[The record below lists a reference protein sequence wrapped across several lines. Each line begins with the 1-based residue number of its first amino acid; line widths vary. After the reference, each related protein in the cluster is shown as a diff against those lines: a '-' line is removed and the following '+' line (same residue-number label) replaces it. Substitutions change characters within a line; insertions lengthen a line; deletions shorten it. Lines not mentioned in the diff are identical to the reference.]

1 MTGKKFVW
9 LMLLGFLVTTL
20 IVPGVAGAQDQ
31 SAEKKTDETDAAA
44 IETQAYLG
52 LGVGPL
58 PAALTAQL
66 PDVIGKGRGVM
77 VEHVMQES
85 PAAKA
90 GFQNHDILIRYK
102 EQDLFSPEQLVKLV
116 RNDEPGS
123 EVTID
128 YVRAGKVKEL
138 TLKLGEVPAREPVR
152 RSVFRPPFEN
162 LAETPAFQQQREEMQ
177 QQERQRQNDPEPWAT
192 FKSMTITKMEDG
204 QYKAEIDYRN
214 KDEQILHRDYI
225 GTREEIRKSIEND
238 AALPDKEKKHL
249 LRSLDQQ
256 SPRSLRMTW
265 PRGFRSLF
273 DLERENFNWPNLDF

>member
-1 MTGKKFVW
+1 MRVQKLV
-9 LMLLGFLVTTL
+9 MLTLLSLLATTL
-20 IVPGVAGAQDQ
+20 IVPGVAGAQD
-31 SAEKKTDETDAAA
+31 ETKDGKTDRKEAAV

-52 LGVGPL
+52 LGVAPL
-58 PAALTAQL
+58 PPALTAHL
-66 PDVIGKGRGVM
+66 PEVIGKGRGVM

-90 GFQNHDILIRYK
+90 GFQNHDILIRYD
-102 EQDLFSPEQLVKLV
+102 EQDLYSPEQLVKLV
-116 RNDEPGS
+116 RNDQPGN

-128 YVRAGKVKEL
+128 YVRGGKVKEA

-152 RSVFRPPFEN
+152 RTAFRPPFEN
-162 LAETPAFQQQREEMQ
+162 LAETPAFQQQREQMEQ
-177 QQERQRQNDPEPWAT
+177 RERQRQNDPEPWAT
-192 FKSMTITKMEDG
+192 FKSMTITKTDGG

-214 KDEQILHRDYI
+214 KDEQILHREYI
-225 GTREEIRKSIEND
+225 GTREEIRRSIEND

-256 SPRSLRMTW
+256 APRTLRFEW

-273 DLERENFNWPNLDF
+273 DLDRENFNWPNLEF